1 MRSHIRHLALALLLA
16 TTAAPAMAQDAPA
29 AAAESAAP
37 AVEAV
42 SQPAPEVV
50 GSTTHGVPLARPAE
64 RTLRPYWHVF
74 IAFALAWA
82 LLFGYALS
90 LGRRFGRLEREL
102 AGLTPRA
109 E

>member
-16 TTAAPAMAQDAPA
+16 TSAAPAMAQDTVPATAEAAAPA
-29 AAAESAAP
+29 AEAAA
-37 AVEAV
+37 
-42 SQPAPEVV
+42 QPAPEIV
-50 GSTTHGVPLARPAE
+50 GGSTHGVPLARPAE
-64 RTLRPYWHVF
+64 RTLRPYWHLFV
-74 IAFALAWA
+74 AFALAWA

-102 AGLTPRA
+102 ASLAPRA